1 MKKPKIIIISL
12 IVLSTLKYFWFLPKF
27 PFDAD
32 QEYLALKSDEILNGK
47 LTLLGAPTSIGG
59 MFIGPLFSY
68 FVAAVM
74 FLFKDNPLVVNGLSA
89 FWATLIIIALF
100 FVGPY
105 TPPPILAIHT

>member
-1 MKKPKIIIISL
+1 M
-12 IVLSTLKYFWFLPKF
+12 VLAAAKYFWFLPQL

-59 MFIGPLFSY
+59 MFIGPLYSY

-74 FLFKDNPLVVNGLSA
+74 FIFKGNPLVINGLSA
-89 FWATLIIIALF
+89 FWATLTVIALF
-100 FVGPY
+100 FVGKR
-105 TPPPILAIHT
+105 IFGSHA